1 MEKKIMLFQLNK
13 FIPIAE
19 KIIPKRSSIPI
30 LTNICFT
37 NGKIVATD
45 LEMTLVMKSDHEVCL
60 TIPVNILKIVLKSK
74 PKTMTFEKLTDS
86 KAKINYDGKSITFS
100 SESVDEFPNFTKS
113 RFKTVAVWSK
123 DIIKTL
129 HDQLPYCSTDELRMP
144 LTGVYI
150 NQNHHLES
158 CATSGHVLR
167 FIKDI
172 DPDKKSKMHADFT
185 DIIPKRAL
193 QILSR
198 FTLKEVKV
206 AVREDH
212 FRFTLDKDLEFFV
225 RKIEGDYPRFENV
238 IPREH
243 SGSVHFCKQEMISI
257 IKDAINFTNRHNHL
271 AEFLIAKDEIL
282 ISAENSEA
290 EMKWQGSLAVSDIT
304 GKENM
309 NIGINLEL
317 LERVIKGIKSKEIV
331 WIYESP
337 HSPLLFS
344 DNGESEKEV
353 INLLMPI
360 RLEDD
365 NG

>member
-1 MEKKIMLFQLNK
+1 MLFQLNK

-30 LTNICFT
+30 LTNLCFN

-45 LEMTLVMKSDHEVCL
+45 LDMTLVMKTDHEVCL
-60 TIPVNILKIVLKSK
+60 IIPVNILKIVLKSK

-150 NQNHHLES
+150 NQNHHIES
-158 CATSGHVLR
+158 CATSGHVLKL
-167 FIKDI
+167 IKDI
-172 DPDKKSKMHADFT
+172 GLDNKSKLIADFEG
-185 DIIPKRAL
+185 IIPKRAL

-206 AVREDH
+206 AVREDQ
-212 FRFTLDKDLEFFV
+212 FRFTLDKDLELFV
-225 RKIEGDYPRFENV
+225 RKIEGEYPKYENV
-238 IPREH
+238 IPHEH
-243 SGSVHFCKQEMISI
+243 PGSVHFDKGEMLAI
-257 IKDAINFTNRHNHL
+257 IKDAINFTNRYNHL
-271 AEFLIAKDEIL
+271 AEFLIRKEEIL
-282 ISAENSEA
+282 ISAENLEA
-290 EMKWQGSLAVSDIT
+290 EIKWQGSLSVNYID

-317 LERVIKGIKSKEIV
+317 LEKVLKGISSKEIV

-353 INLLMPI
+353 INLLMSI
-360 RLEDD
+360 RLED
-365 NG
+365 N

>member
-1 MEKKIMLFQLNK
+1 MLFQLNR

-19 KIIPKRSSIPI
+19 KIIPRRSSIPI

-37 NGKIVATD
+37 DGKIIATD
-45 LEMTLVMKSDHEVCL
+45 LDMTLMMKTEHNISL
-60 TIPVNILKIVLKSK
+60 IIPLNILRIVLKAK
-74 PKTMTFEKLTDS
+74 PKTLMFEKLSDG
-86 KAKINYDGKSITFS
+86 KAKIHYDNKSITFS
-100 SESVDEFPNFTKS
+100 SDPVDEFPNFPKG
-113 RFKTVAVWSK
+113 RFKTVATWSK

-129 HDQLPYCSTDELRMP
+129 HDQLPYCSTDETRMP

-150 NQNHHLES
+150 NQNHHIET

-172 DPDKKSKMHADFT
+172 DVGKKSKLKADFT
-185 DIIPKRAL
+185 EIIPKKAL

-206 AVREDH
+206 AVREDQ

-225 RKIEGDYPRFENV
+225 RKIEGEYPKFENV
-238 IPREH
+238 IPKEH
-243 SGSVHFCKQEMISI
+243 SGSVHFAKGEMQAI
-257 IKDAINFTNRHNHL
+257 IKDAINFTNRYNHL
-271 AEFLIAKDEIL
+271 AEFLIGKNEIL
-282 ISAENSEA
+282 ISAEDPEA
-290 EMKWQGSLAVSDIT
+290 EMTWQGSLTVSDIT

-317 LERVIKGIKSKEIV
+317 LERVIKGISSKEVIC
-331 WIYESP
+331 IYDNP
-337 HSPLLFS
+337 HSPLLFF
-344 DNGESEKEV
+344 DNSESEKEV

-360 RLEDD
+360 NLEEND
-365 NG
+365 G